1 MHYSRYKI
9 SDFVDLVSSLME
21 VATNNLTIREA
32 MAEVGYSAQK
42 LDEGEQ
48 LYQDLMALSG
58 QHEALTKQKKQVNA
72 QRNQLYLSLKKAYMR
87 AVKIARIAFQDHE
100 NVRIELA
107 LDLERE
113 KNMDVWLEQ
122 GQLFCQKLLSDFNLL
137 TFLQGF
143 GISREFVES
152 LVAQFEVLKNTSTIK
167 VSVDERLLLL
177 TKNKKAAMVRF
188 QRWLSDY
195 IKMARIRF
203 DEDPD
208 MLILLNIKP

>member
-21 VATNNLTIREA
+21 VATKDLSIREA
-32 MAEVGYSAQK
+32 MADVGYSAQK

-87 AVKIARIAFQDHE
+87 AVKIARIAFQDHK

-113 KNMDVWLEQ
+113 KNMDVWQEQ
-122 GQLFCQKLLSDFNLL
+122 GQLFCQKLLADFNHL

-143 GISREFVES
+143 GISQEFVES
-152 LVAQFEVLKNTSTIK
+152 LVAQFEELKNTSTIK
-167 VSVDERLLLL
+167 VSVDERLILL

>member
-21 VATNNLTIREA
+21 VATNDLTIREA

-100 NVRIELA
+100 DVLIDLA

-113 KNMDVWLEQ
+113 KNMDVWMGQ
-122 GQLFCQKLLSDFNLL
+122 GQLFCQKLLADSNHLAFLL
-137 TFLQGF
+137 GF
-143 GISREFVES
+143 GISRDAMES
-152 LVAQFEVLKNTSTIK
+152 LVAQFEELKNTSTIK

-195 IKMARIRF
+195 VKMARIRF
-203 DEDPD
+203 DEDPE

>member
-21 VATNNLTIREA
+21 VATNNLTLREA

>member
-9 SDFVDLVSSLME
+9 SDFVGLVSSLME
-21 VATNNLTIREA
+21 VATDNLTIREA

-152 LVAQFEVLKNTSTIK
+152 LVAQFEMLKNTSTIK

>member
-21 VATNNLTIREA
+21 VATNNLTIRET

-152 LVAQFEVLKNTSTIK
+152 LVAQFEELKNTSTIK
-167 VSVDERLLLL
+167 VSVDERLILL